1 MKKNGLVVED
11 KCDRTKWR
19 GVVKTMT
26 IQNPA
31 NSVDGDNP
39 DPKCDDDNYTWE
51 SKACQGV
58 QLMPCLLFL
67 PFRGKGGQ
75 SLPSKLALHV
85 QYECKKNRCKLL
97 TVNFEIQKVPF

>member
-1 MKKNGLVVED
+1 MKKNGVVGED
-11 KCDRTKWR
+11 KCDRTKRR

-31 NSVDGDNP
+31 NSVNNP
-39 DPKCDDDNYTWE
+39 DPKCDDDDYTWG
-51 SKACQGV
+51 SKAYQGV

-75 SLPSKLALHV
+75 SLP
-85 QYECKKNRCKLL
+85 
-97 TVNFEIQKVPF
+97 I